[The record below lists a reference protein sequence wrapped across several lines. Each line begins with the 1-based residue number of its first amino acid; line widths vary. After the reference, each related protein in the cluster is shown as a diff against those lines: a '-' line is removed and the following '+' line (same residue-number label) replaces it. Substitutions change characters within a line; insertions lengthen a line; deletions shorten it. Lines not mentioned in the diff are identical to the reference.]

1 MGKVL
6 GMVVA
11 AATLALAGVATDA
24 HAQSKPKPAP
34 AQAKRLKPDTTFQ
47 APAFVG
53 DQSGPAGQRKS
64 LSWNADGRWGLK
76 LDYEQ
81 PQQRDV
87 QWKDVETGAYFKLT
101 PSVRLGASVG
111 LGQQG
116 EPRRVSPDD
125 KPQPRV
131 RLETTFRF

>member
-11 AATLALAGVATDA
+11 VAALAVAGVSTDA
-24 HAQSKPKPAP
+24 LAQSKTQPA
-34 AQAKRLKPDTTFQ
+34 KKIKPDTAS
-47 APAFVG
+47 APAFTG
-53 DQSGPAGQRKS
+53 DQSGPANQRKS
-64 LSWNADGRWGLK
+64 LQWNADGRWGLK

-101 PSVRLGASVG
+101 PSVRLGATVG